1 MNVIEK
7 GFNEILT
14 KSKNMNLENI
24 EDFTKCK
31 NMFLEDYNI
40 KISDKTLTKINNNH
54 KELQKNNKKEIV
66 EVDKE
71 KTENIKENEIEASL

>member
-1 MNVIEK
+1 
-7 GFNEILT
+7 
-14 KSKNMNLENI
+14 MNLENI

-40 KISDKTLTKINNNH
+40 KINDKTLTKINNNH
-54 KELQKNNKKEIV
+54 KELQKNNKKEII

-71 KTENIKENEIEASL
+71 KTENIKENELEASL